1 MTKVLIAEDNPVN
14 LELLQEL
21 LQLSAFEI
29 VEAHDGQEALTKM
42 AETQPNLIL
51 MDISLPLLDGFAV
64 ISRIRQHP
72 QFCHIPVVAVTAY
85 AMKEDKE
92 RILAAGFNSYVTKP
106 IDSSVLLR
114 EVQRLT
120 RAAAT

>member
-1 MTKVLIAEDNPVN
+1 MTKVLVAEDNPVN

-29 VEAHDGQEALTKM
+29 VEAHDGQEALIKM

-106 IDSSVLLR
+106 IDSIVLLR
-114 EVQRLT
+114 EMHRLM
-120 RAAAT
+120 RAAGT